1 MQVPSVPLDK
11 EEARAYISQYAA
23 VMAAYYRNEVD
34 FADIFEGIWDERV
47 FTVNADG
54 KSMNFQQR
62 NEADFADIFEGIW
75 DKSVFTVNADGKSMN
90 FHAAKAQSEQVRRK
104 ISSVSSQEC
113 ALTDENS
120 FPSFNIYSLCTT
132 LPTFSVPI
140 AGDRQVSM
148 SYKRVFHFGEDGL
161 LVAMDLED
169 QQNGVIGKIISTVS
183 SLVQSSMDEADGQP
197 FLLEIGG
204 HSIDKFDAAVIITL
218 AGFSLIIATVLCTL
232 CCLVRRG
239 NGLYKRT
246 KHAYA
251 FVNQDA

>member
-1 MQVPSVPLDK
+1 MKTHQLLFICGCMILSRLASAATSMQVPSVPLDK

-54 KSMNFQQR
+54 KSMNF
-62 NEADFADIFEGIW
+62 
-75 DKSVFTVNADGKSMN
+75 
-90 FHAAKAQSEQVRRK
+90 HAAKAQSEQVRRK
-104 ISSVSSQEC
+104 ISSVSSHEC
-113 ALTDENS
+113 VLTDENS
-120 FPSFNIYSLCTT
+120 FPSFNIYSLCTI
-132 LPTFSVPI
+132 LATFSVPI

-161 LVAMDLED
+161 LVGMDLED

-204 HSIDKFDAAVIITL
+204 HRIDKFDAAVIITL